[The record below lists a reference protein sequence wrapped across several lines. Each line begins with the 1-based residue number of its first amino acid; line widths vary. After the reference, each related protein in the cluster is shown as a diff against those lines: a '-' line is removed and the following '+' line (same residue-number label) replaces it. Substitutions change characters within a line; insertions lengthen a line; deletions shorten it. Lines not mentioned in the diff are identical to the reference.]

1 MPYVDYTITKT
12 AADTYRLDYS
22 ITDDSDSSSV
32 VQQVDVIKV
41 TKEDADGSRTVYTEY
56 ASPSSV
62 ARVILSN
69 EQSQAAATA
78 GNASQ
83 TGAAT
88 AVSGIPVNI
97 DVSNLAVGG
106 VCYEI
111 EPDSGWFQPS
121 PSELIGPGQ
130 IH

>member
-12 AADTYRLDYS
+12 AENTYRLDYS
-22 ITDDSDSSSV
+22 ITDSSTV

-62 ARVILSN
+62 ARVILSD